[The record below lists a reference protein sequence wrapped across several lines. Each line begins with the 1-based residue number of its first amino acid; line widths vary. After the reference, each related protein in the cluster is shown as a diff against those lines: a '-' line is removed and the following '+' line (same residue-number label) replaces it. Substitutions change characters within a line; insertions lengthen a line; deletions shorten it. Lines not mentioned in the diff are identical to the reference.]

1 MRIKLD
7 ENLPAV
13 LVPDLVALGHDV
25 DTAVDEGLGGR
36 DDPTVWAAAQAAG
49 RLLVTQDL
57 DFSDARAFVPGTH
70 QGLVLVRLRQ
80 RSRARMHARVLA
92 VFKNEDVD
100 AWAHCLVVI
109 GDSKVRVRRPGTEA
123 K

>member
-7 ENLPAV
+7 ENLPAI

-36 DDPTVWAAAQAAG
+36 DDSSVWAATQVAG
-49 RLLVTQDL
+49 RILVTQDL
-57 DFSDARAFVPGTH
+57 DFSDVRAFVPGTH
-70 QGLVLVRLRQ
+70 HGLVLVRLRQ

-92 VFKNEDVD
+92 AFNSEDAASWD
-100 AWAHCLVVI
+100 RCLVVI
-109 GDSKVRVRRPGTEA
+109 GDSKVRVRRPPPNA
-123 K
+123 